1 MSLIDKQN
9 PIVTFIYFLLTI
21 IITMFTMNP
30 IILVASFVS
39 SLLLFCL
46 LVGIKRALI
55 RICYSLLFIL
65 LITIINPLFSRQ
77 GMTELFAISSLV
89 VTLESVLNGVA
100 IGIML
105 SSVIN
110 WISVLNILLD
120 TDKISYIFSKYTP
133 KIGTILSVSLGLFP
147 KYIVQYKVID
157 NNLKGLGLYNKVNA
171 FYKIKLKLHTLSTLI
186 SWSIE
191 GALTLSDS
199 MSARGYD
206 LKGKRVYNKY
216 KFTPYDILFLL
227 IILSVGILVLVFLG
241 LGIGSYY
248 YYPTFKQ
255 IAFDSSIWIYF
266 VIFAFMNFMSCQ
278 IVGESVKWQY
288 LKSKI

>member
-9 PIVTFIYFLLTI
+9 PIVTFIYLLLTI

-30 IILVASFVS
+30 IILGASFVS
-39 SLLLFCL
+39 ALLLFCL
-46 LVGIKRALI
+46 LVGIKKTLI
-55 RICYSLLFIL
+55 RLSYSLLFIL

-77 GMTELFAISSLV
+77 GMTELFAIGSLV
-89 VTLESVLNGVA
+89 VTLESVVNGVA

-105 SSVIN
+105 SSIIVWFSVI
-110 WISVLNILLD
+110 NILLD
-120 TDKISYIFSKYTP
+120 SDKISYIFSKYTP
-133 KIGTILSVSLGLFP
+133 KIGTILSISLGLFP
-147 KYIVQYKVID
+147 KYIAQYKIID
-157 NNLKGLGLYNKVNA
+157 NNLKGLGVYSNA
-171 FYKIKLKLHTLSTLI
+171 NVFNKIKLKLHTLSTLI

-216 KFTPYDILFLL
+216 KFTPCDILFLFL
-227 IILSVGILVLVFLG
+227 VLSVGILVLVFLG

-255 IAFDSSIWIYF
+255 IAFNSSIWIYF
-266 VIFAFMNFMSCQ
+266 VSFAFMNIMACQ
-278 IVGESVKWQY
+278 IVWGSVKWQY